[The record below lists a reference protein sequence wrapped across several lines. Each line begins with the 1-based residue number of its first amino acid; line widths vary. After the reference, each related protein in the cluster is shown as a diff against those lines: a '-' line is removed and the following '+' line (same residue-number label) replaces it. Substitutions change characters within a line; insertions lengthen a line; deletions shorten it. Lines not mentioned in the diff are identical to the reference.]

1 MPARSIEQRHCRDA
15 ALGENAS
22 VRFREN
28 SDGGTSMNRDAGDRT
43 GPDAWTAARA
53 ALGMDVQGALN
64 LGVAATDRHACGPSA
79 AMTALSFVTPD
90 GVGAVDISYAEL
102 ARRSDRF
109 ANCLRALGVARGE
122 RVFVLLE
129 RCPALY
135 VAVLGA
141 LKAGAVV
148 APLFAAF
155 GPEPIRVRLALGAA
169 AVLVTDAPRYRARLA
184 PLRAQWPSLRHVLLV
199 READDAP
206 ALPGTLDLAEA
217 LAAANDSPPGIATG
231 PDDPALLHF
240 TSGTTG
246 TPKGVLHGHAV
257 ALNLFASARE
267 ALDLRAADRFWCTA
281 DPGWVTG
288 TAYGILAP
296 LLHGATVVV
305 DAGPFDALRWFEV
318 LERARVSVWY
328 STPTAIRL
336 LMRAHAAGVEL
347 RRPRALRVAASC
359 GEPLDPGAVL
369 WGERVLGRP
378 FHDNWWQTETGA
390 IMLANTP
397 ARPVTPGAMG
407 RPLAGIE
414 ACVVHRKAGGGVM
427 VIDTPE
433 ATGELAL
440 VAGWPS
446 MFRDY
451 LGAHDRY
458 GACFAD
464 GLYLSGDLVRRDV
477 RGDYWFLGRGDDVIK
492 SSGHLIGPCEVE
504 RVLTAHPAVAE
515 AAVIGLPDPTCGER
529 VEAVVVAQAGATP
542 DEALTRTL
550 LAHAR
555 THLGAVMAP
564 KRITFAAALPHTRSG
579 KIMRRLLR
587 ARALGLPEGD
597 LSMLEHAELPDE
609 P

>member
-1 MPARSIEQRHCRDA
+1 MS
-15 ALGENAS
+15 
-22 VRFREN
+22 
-28 SDGGTSMNRDAGDRT
+28 RDAGDRLV
-43 GPDAWTAARA
+43 PDAWVAARTG
-53 ALGMDVQGALN
+53 LGMDGLGVMN
-64 LGVAATDRHACGPSA
+64 LGVAAADRHACGPWA
-79 AMTALSFVTPD
+79 KMTALSFVTPD
-90 GVGAVDISYAEL
+90 GAGMQDISYAEL
-102 ARRSDRF
+102 AHRSNRF
-109 ANCLRALGVARGE
+109 ANGLRALGVVRGE

-148 APLFAAF
+148 APLSAAF
-155 GPEPIRVRLALGAA
+155 GPEPIRVRLALGGA
-169 AVLVTDAPRYRARLA
+169 AVLVTDAPCYRDKLA
-184 PLRAQWPSLRHVLLV
+184 PMRAQWPSLRQVLLV
-199 READDAP
+199 READNKQE
-206 ALPGTLDLAEA
+206 LPGTIDLVEA
-217 LAAANDSPPGIATG
+217 LAAADDTPPGIATG

-246 TPKGVLHGHAV
+246 TPKGVLHGHGV
-257 ALNLFASARE
+257 GLNLFSSARE
-267 ALDLRAADRFWCTA
+267 ALDLHAADRFWCTA

-305 DAGPFDALRWFEV
+305 DAGPFDARRWFEV

-336 LMRAHAAGVEL
+336 LMRAHAAGVKL
-347 RRPRALRVAASC
+347 PRPTGLRVAASC
-359 GEPLDPGAVL
+359 GEPLDPGAVR

-390 IMLANTP
+390 IMLANIP
-397 ARPVTPGAMG
+397 ARQVTPGAMG

-414 ACVVHRKAGGGVM
+414 ARVVHRKSGGGVT

-464 GLYLSGDLVRRDV
+464 GLYLSGDLVRRDA
-477 RGDYWFLGRGDDVIK
+477 RGDYWFLGRADDVIK

-504 RVLTAHPAVAE
+504 RVLMAHPAVAE

-529 VEAVVVAQAGATP
+529 VEAVVVGHAGATL
-542 DEALTRTL
+542 DEALARTL

-597 LSMLEHAELPDE
+597 LSMLEHAEVPNE